1 MAEFQVAFA
10 EDSKTVKVLP
20 ADADTPEDMEMI
32 GTFTFDED
40 ENTRNHLTKV
50 LYHEVREL
58 LAKQGVQDMSKVSIH
73 VTQEAYDQVN
83 GEPVSEAVEAGIIE
97 PPNGAMDPVDPEE
110 VQKQLEEAKKNSE
123 AEADIVDTDAGVTT
137 RKKTRK
143 KAEEKEKSEG

>member
-10 EDSKTVKVLP
+10 EDSKTVTVLP
-20 ADADTPEDMEMI
+20 GDADTPEDMEMI
-32 GTFTFDED
+32 GSFAFDED
-40 ENTRNHLTKV
+40 KNARNHLTKI

-58 LAKQGVQDMSKVSIH
+58 LAKQGVQDMSKVSIR
-73 VTQEAYDQVN
+73 VTQGAYDQVN

-97 PPNGAMDPVDPEE
+97 PPNGAMDPVDPEK

-123 AEADIVDTDAGVTT
+123 AEAEADTEIVDTDAGVTT

-143 KAEEKEKSEG
+143 KEKSEE